1 MIYKKNLINNF
12 NFRIKKKQ
20 FKNQWEKNR
29 LLMIIFNRKIMEKIK
44 DVIVD
49 QEIDISIAAIK
60 RIYKLGKQLNLKN
73 NKSNHRNN

>member
-1 MIYKKNLINNF
+1 
-12 NFRIKKKQ
+12 
-20 FKNQWEKNR
+20 
-29 LLMIIFNRKIMEKIK
+29 MEKIK